1 MKNYKKKYIVD
12 YIDEFNLTI
21 SKVKFQKKKKLKI
34 FMIL

>member
-21 SKVKFQKKKKLKI
+21 SKVKFQKKKN
-34 FMIL
+34 